1 MVMQAKTKTIM
12 LLVTYKCNLHCS
24 YCYEPKNS
32 FFQMNA
38 EKMKE
43 SIMCQVSCLGEDYES
58 FEVQFMGGEPLLVFP
73 LIQEVSEWLWAQ
85 SFQKKMRTLF
95 APTNGTLLN
104 EEMKD
109 WLVKNKSR
117 FCLGLSF
124 DGNNLM
130 QDTNRSDSFHNIDIG
145 FFSSTWP
152 EQSVKMTLSPD
163 TIGTFVAGITYL
175 GEQGFKEVTADLAMG
190 ENVIWKKQHLVILKE
205 QLDKLVN
212 LYVDGITLPKLSM
225 LSLEI
230 EKVLETPPVKKSCSC
245 GEQMVCIDFDG
256 KQYACHLFSPIAC
269 NRDKA
274 LKSQEYDFASYDQ
287 FVSAS
292 CNNCSLLNLCNRCA
306 GMSYL
311 CSNDLST
318 QSAFHCNAFKIIY
331 LANCKLQFQL
341 AIKEGNDN
349 RTSYIKKLVDSFK
362 L

>member
-1 MVMQAKTKTIM
+1 MQAKTKTIM
-12 LLVTYKCNLHCS
+12 LLVTYQCNLHCS

-38 EKMKE
+38 EKMKK
-43 SIMCQVSCLGEDYES
+43 SIMRQVSCFGDDYES

-85 SFQKKMRTLF
+85 TFQKKMKTLF

-104 EEMKD
+104 EEMKE
-109 WLVKNKSR
+109 WLVKNRSR

-124 DGNNLM
+124 DGNSLM
-130 QDTNRSDSFHNIDIG
+130 QNINRPDSFHNIDIG

-163 TIGTFVAGITYL
+163 TIESFAVGIAYL
-175 GEQGFKEVTADLAMG
+175 GEQGFMEVTADLAMG
-190 ENVIWKKQHLVILKE
+190 DSVVWNKQHLVVLKE
-205 QLDKLVN
+205 QLDELVN
-212 LYVDGITLPKLSM
+212 LYVDGVTLPRLSL

-230 EKVLETPPVKKSCSC
+230 EKVQETPLIKKSCSC
-245 GEQMVCIDFDG
+245 GEQLVCIDSDG

-269 NRDKA
+269 RRDKA
-274 LKSQEYDFASYDQ
+274 LKSQGFDFTSYDQ
-287 FVSAS
+287 FVSSS

-311 CSNDLST
+311 CYDDLFT
-318 QSAFHCNAFKIIY
+318 QSAFHCNAFKITY
-331 LANCKLQFQL
+331 LANCKLQFRL
-341 AIKEGNDN
+341 AIKEGDEH